1 MTSLRPGICSRRS
14 RLTLATPLRAHLA
27 PSLIVAARPAPELAL
42 AEACAK
48 AGLDA
53 NGARVIY
60 ARSNT
65 VYRLAGR
72 PVVVR
77 LRYAPGSSEW
87 MTRIAASVAV
97 TSWLAGQD
105 FPTVRPLDADQ
116 PVTAHGYIVTFWHYV
131 PQVGKQRRDIAVLGR
146 LLRKLHSLPDPPV
159 RLPAAKPLGS
169 VREDTQHCEWLND
182 AQRSWLLARCG
193 ELERQY
199 ATTAWTL
206 GCGLI
211 HGDAWPEN
219 LIHTSG
225 GPVLADWDAVSHGP
239 REQDLVPLSIGYR
252 FGRPSSQWERLC
264 EIYGADPSALAGLP
278 VLQRMREL
286 RTIAAYL
293 RAPDHPQARAEATRR
308 ITDLMS
314 GIQQQPWQV
323 LNLAP

>member
-1 MTSLRPGICSRRS
+1 MEHRF
-14 RLTLATPLRAHLA
+14 TPE
-27 PSLIVAARPAPELAL
+27 VAL
-42 AEACAK
+42 AGACAK

-53 NGARVIY
+53 EGAQVIY

-65 VYRLAGR
+65 VYRLAGQ
-72 PVVVR
+72 PVVAR
-77 LRYAPGSSEW
+77 LRYAPGSAAW
-87 MTRIAASVAV
+87 LARLAASVAV
-97 TSWLAGQD
+97 TAWLASRG
-105 FPTVRPLDADQ
+105 FPTVRPFEVTQ
-116 PVTAHGYIVTFWHYV
+116 PVTAHGYIVTFWHYQ
-131 PQVGKQRRDIAVLGR
+131 PPGGSPAPAADALGR
-146 LLRKLHSLPDPPV
+146 LLRQLHTLPQPPV
-159 RLPAAKPLGS
+159 RLPPANPLGS
-169 VREDTQHCEWLND
+169 VREDTQRCGWLTG
-182 AQRSWLLARCG
+182 AQRSWLLARCD
-193 ELERQY
+193 ELERTY

-219 LIHTSG
+219 LIHTRG

-252 FGRPSSQWERLC
+252 FGRPSTQWERLC
-264 EIYGADPSALAGLP
+264 EVYGADPAALGGLP
-278 VLQRMREL
+278 VLQQMREL

-314 GIQQQPWQV
+314 GTQQQPWQV